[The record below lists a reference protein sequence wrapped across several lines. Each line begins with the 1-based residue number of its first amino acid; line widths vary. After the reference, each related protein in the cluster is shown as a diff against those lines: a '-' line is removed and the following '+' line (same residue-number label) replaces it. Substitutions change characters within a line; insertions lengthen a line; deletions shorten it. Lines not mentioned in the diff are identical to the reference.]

1 MRMLVDV
8 VDRQVQ
14 EAMGQAVVL
23 PLATHRV
30 EDPAADQVVGQAAG
44 TVPAAVPVV
53 VTIECGLAES
63 AFAESAFVALP
74 VLEATEV
81 KDPAAEAM
89 VQVAATVQVGAT
101 TDKSVRARMVKLQG
115 ASTDFVSQMSNLRSG
130 LLPWSPAIKEQF
142 QQSLPMVFGR

>member
-14 EAMGQAVVL
+14 EAMGQAVV
-23 PLATHRV
+23 PRLATHRV
-30 EDPAADQVVGQAAG
+30 EDQVVGQAAG

-89 VQVAATVQVGAT
+89 VPAAATVQVGAT

-115 ASTDFVSQMSNLRSG
+115 ASTDIVSQMSNLRSG
-130 LLPWSPAIKEQF
+130 LLPWSPAIKEEL